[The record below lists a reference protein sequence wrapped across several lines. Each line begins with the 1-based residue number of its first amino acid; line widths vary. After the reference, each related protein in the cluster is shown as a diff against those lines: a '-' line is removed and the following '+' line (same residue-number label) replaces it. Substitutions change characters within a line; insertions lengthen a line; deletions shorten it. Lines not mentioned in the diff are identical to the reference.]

1 MRTAFRIL
9 KAARIDRAFTG
20 EGAAKLGGRW
30 NSVGTRVVY
39 LASSRALGALEL
51 LVHLDSATLPSSF
64 VCIPVSFQ
72 GSMVETL
79 DPSLLPSNWH
89 ASDAPRLQALG
100 DEWIASRRSLVLEV
114 PSAVIPQESNFL
126 LNPHH
131 PDFRR
136 VAVHPPESFQFDPRL
151 K

>member
-1 MRTAFRIL
+1 M
-9 KAARIDRAFTG
+9 
-20 EGAAKLGGRW
+20 
-30 NSVGTRVVY
+30 VY

-72 GSMVETL
+72 GSLVESL

-89 ASDAPRLQALG
+89 APDVPRLQVLG

-114 PSAVIPQESNFL
+114 PSAVIPQESNYL
-126 LNPHH
+126 LNPQH
-131 PDFRR
+131 PDFRC
-136 VAVHPPESFQFDPRL
+136 VTIHSPESFQFDPRL